1 MSALRALIS
10 SISSSSSTGRNELGE
25 TSLRNK
31 SQLAAIGSEGS
42 LIEGEDEDE
51 FRILAEERNRER
63 GHRKE
68 KKDWALSSSRRYLD
82 RSVQR
87 ETERE
92 KERGRRKRGRG
103 VVRRS
108 NLLAVEKGSRDPR
121 SKYWDT
127 VSLGRVNLR
136 AQDESSR

>member
-87 ETERE
+87 DRERE
-92 KERGRRKRGRG
+92 RKREEEAG
-103 VVRRS
+103 
-108 NLLAVEKGSRDPR
+108 PR
-121 SKYWDT
+121 SGP
-127 VSLGRVNLR
+127 SI
-136 AQDESSR
+136 ESPRGGEGIP

>member
-1 MSALRALIS
+1 MREATEKRRTGLSLPRGDIS
-10 SISSSSSTGRNELGE
+10 I
-25 TSLRNK
+25 
-31 SQLAAIGSEGS
+31 
-42 LIEGEDEDE
+42 D
-51 FRILAEERNRER
+51 
-63 GHRKE
+63 
-68 KKDWALSSSRRYLD
+68 RY
-82 RSVQR
+82 R

-127 VSLGRVNLR
+127 VSLARVK
-136 AQDESSR
+136 DESPRTG

>member
-1 MSALRALIS
+1 MREATEKRRTELSLPRGDIS
-10 SISSSSSTGRNELGE
+10 I
-25 TSLRNK
+25 
-31 SQLAAIGSEGS
+31 
-42 LIEGEDEDE
+42 
-51 FRILAEERNRER
+51 
-63 GHRKE
+63 
-68 KKDWALSSSRRYLD
+68 D
-82 RSVQR
+82 RCR

-92 KERGRRKRGRG
+92 KERGRRKEEKKRGCG

-127 VSLGRVNLR
+127 VSLARVNLR

>member
-51 FRILAEERNRER
+51 FRIPAEERNRER
-63 GHRKE
+63 GHRE

-127 VSLGRVNLR
+127 VSLARVNLP

>member
-51 FRILAEERNRER
+51 FRIPAEERNRER
-63 GHRKE
+63 GHRE

-87 ETERE
+87 DRERE

-127 VSLGRVNLR
+127 VSLARVNLP